1 MWAKIG
7 FPSMVVLL
15 MGNALLCLMRHPENA
30 SQTLVSELMEVV
42 TELVEWALD
51 IWEAVEPPS
60 IEQIC
65 ACRLAK
71 NEP

>member
-1 MWAKIG
+1 MSAKIG
-7 FPSMVVLL
+7 FPSMVVLM

-51 IWEAVEPPS
+51 I
-60 IEQIC
+60 
-65 ACRLAK
+65 
-71 NEP
+71 

>member
-1 MWAKIG
+1 
-7 FPSMVVLL
+7 

-51 IWEAVEPPS
+51 I
-60 IEQIC
+60 
-65 ACRLAK
+65 
-71 NEP
+71 